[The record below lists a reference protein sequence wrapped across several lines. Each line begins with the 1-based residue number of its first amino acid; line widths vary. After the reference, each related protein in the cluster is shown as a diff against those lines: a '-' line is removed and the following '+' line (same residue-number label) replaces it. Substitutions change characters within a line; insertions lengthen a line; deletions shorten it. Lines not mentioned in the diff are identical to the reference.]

1 MLKKCYH
8 THKTSRIQQKGVTLV
23 ITLIVLVAMTL
34 AVIAMVRSVDTSNL
48 IAGNL
53 AFQQS
58 ALHGADNGTETAIN
72 VLLPAVIN
80 GNLQNC
86 TINCPP
92 GYLSWRQPLQEPPVT
107 SWANFWQTVS
117 GKAIQMPKDAV
128 TGNTVSYIVQ
138 ALCDL
143 NGQGGLCVSPPPS
156 ASVSCTGSDLGAS
169 NQKCDPPT
177 QKYYRITT
185 RVEGPRNSVGYTQT
199 IIAM

>member
-1 MLKKCYH
+1 MLTARYY
-8 THKTSRIQQKGVTLV
+8 THKARRIQQKGVTLV

-58 ALHGADNGTETAIN
+58 ALHGADNGTEAAIN

-86 TINCPP
+86 TINCPL

-107 SWANFWQTVS
+107 SWANFWQSVS
-117 GKAIQMPKDAV
+117 GNAVQLPKDAV
-128 TGNTVSYIVQ
+128 GNTVFYIVQ
-138 ALCDL
+138 ALCDQ
-143 NGQGGLCVSPPPS
+143 NGQGGVCVSPPPS
-156 ASVSCTGSDLGAS
+156 ASISCVGSDLGTS
-169 NQKCDPPT
+169 TQKCDPPT